1 MIETTKKALYVTVGA
16 PVLTARRVNEKFQE
30 ITSKLR
36 DANLGADLRKEV
48 DAWAAE
54 GQKLVDRLGNQPIM
68 EEFSARIDDIDL
80 SSQVGKLREQLDE
93 MLENW
98 RQNFRPA
105 TAPTPVKKGEATS
118 APSVPAQKPA
128 TKVTT
133 TTKTG
138 AAKTGAAKAS
148 TAKKP
153 AAKATANKK
162 QVTKA
167 TKKA

>member
-105 TAPTPVKKGEATS
+105 TAPAPVKKGETTS
-118 APSVPAQKPA
+118 APSGPAK
-128 TKVTT
+128 KVTT
-133 TTKTG
+133 

-153 AAKATANKK
+153 AAKANTNQK
-162 QVTKA
+162 QVAKA

>member
-30 ITSKLR
+30 ITSKVR

-98 RQNFRPA
+98 RQNFRPP
-105 TAPTPVKKGEATS
+105 TAPAPVKKGAAAS
-118 APSVPAQKPA
+118 APSRPA
-128 TKVTT
+128 T
-133 TTKTG
+133 
-138 AAKTGAAKAS
+138 KTGAAKAS

-153 AAKATANKK
+153 AAKATANNK